1 MFDLRINESGAVG
14 VAGVKLIFAEAPDMD
29 VVGFTS
35 CVFAAQSTCHYKY
48 SPVLSPVPH

>member
-29 VVGFTS
+29 VVGFICNSEPRFLYICCT
-35 CVFAAQSTCHYKY
+35 VN
-48 SPVLSPVPH
+48 LPH